1 MVVAIISQAKDAG
14 GRVRDTQMRKIKT
27 GRKKEK
33 GEIRAKIEESKKRG
47 RSLLANAI
55 QRVRLDRLKN
65 TR

>member
-33 GEIRAKIEESKKRG
+33 GKIRANI
-47 RSLLANAI
+47 
-55 QRVRLDRLKN
+55 
-65 TR
+65 